1 MMKRSNR
8 FSTKD
13 EISAFLDLFALQVAC
28 PKAYKNTTKNSFEI
42 VVNLSMWRVIFKK
55 FFRMEWAINV

>member
-42 VVNLSMWRVIFKK
+42 VVNLSM
-55 FFRMEWAINV
+55 